1 MPLFFNNRFNNL
13 QNNRNNNF
21 MFNNLQ
27 NNRFIQNNNQNFN
40 NFQNNN
46 RFMQNNN
53 QNFNNIQNNQQ
64 QNNNQSDI
72 ILKPLTEEELEK
84 INEEIR
90 ENIEKNKKTAVNI
103 QAPENKDIVCNYIKE
118 FIQDETNA
126 NIFYNELSK
135 KCDNNIYIERLKN
148 ICDDCIFECNNLK
161 SYYEDL
167 NNEKFE
173 VKSIPINVNMP
184 FKVGLFLAIEEE
196 IKSYDKLCKII
207 DELPPQDTRIF
218 YKMALKKLSR
228 INNIQYMTI
237 NERY

>member
-13 QNNRNNNF
+13 QNNRFIQNSNHN
-21 MFNNLQ
+21 FNNLQ
-27 NNRFIQNNNQNFN
+27 NHNRFIQNNT
-40 NFQNNN
+40 
-46 RFMQNNN
+46 

-72 ILKPLTEEELEK
+72 TLKPLTEGELEK

-90 ENIEKNKKTAVNI
+90 ENIEKNKKTTFNI
-103 QAPENKDIVCNYIKE
+103 QAPENKDIVCNYVKE

-126 NIFYNELSK
+126 SIFYSKLSK
-135 KCDNNIYIERLKN
+135 KCDNNVYIERLKS
-148 ICDDCIFECNNLK
+148 IYDDCIFECDNLK

-173 VKSIPINVNMP
+173 VKSIPINVNIP
-184 FKVGLFLAIEEE
+184 FRVGLFLAIEEE

-207 DELPPQDTRIF
+207 DELPPQDTRLF

-228 INNIQYMTI
+228 INSIQYMTI